1 MRLLRSGCLR
11 AGLAATVS
19 TVCLAACASSGTG
32 ATSSAAQRMPPAA
45 EPAVSPPLTTAPAGL
60 VFSVGPHAEGIAV
73 DPATATVAV
82 GDSAG
87 AVLFDEN
94 GQVLHR
100 VNLPAGPRHIASE
113 GHGGPL
119 LIPAEGADELAFVDP
134 RTGQVEGV
142 VRTGR
147 RPHDIAVADGKVF
160 IGNELGNSVT
170 VVQGDKVVATRPVVT
185 QPGGLAAIGQAI
197 AVVGV
202 RARLLEL
209 LDARTLRPIA
219 EVPARTG
226 PSHVASYG
234 ADLYVV
240 DTGGGALLSYATTP
254 RLHQTARLALPGGS
268 PLGMAVDP
276 SRRRLWVTLTGDN
289 TLVEFDLSTPV
300 PRRVAA
306 FPTVRQPDSVAVDP
320 NTGTVVVAGEA
331 AGVLQILHPG

>member
-1 MRLLRSGCLR
+1 MRRRGLRVS
-11 AGLAATVS
+11 LAAALAAVF
-19 TVCLAACASSGTG
+19 LAACASPGLS
-32 ATSSAAQRMPPAA
+32 ASSAAQRMPPAA
-45 EPAVSPPLTTAPAGL
+45 EPAVSRPLATPPTGL
-60 VFSVGPHAEGIAV
+60 VFAAGPHAEGIAV

-87 AVLFDEN
+87 VVLFDES

-100 VNLPAGPRHIASE
+100 VSLPAGPRHIRSE
-113 GHGGPL
+113 GPGRPFL
-119 LIPAEGADELAFVDP
+119 VPAEGADEVAFVDP
-134 RTGQVEGV
+134 KSGQVEGL

-147 RPHDIAVADGKVF
+147 RPHDLAVVGGKVF

-170 VVQGDKVVATRPVVT
+170 VVQGDKVVATHPVVT
-185 QPGGLAAIGQAI
+185 QPGGLDASGQAV

-209 LDARTLRPIA
+209 LDARTLRTIA

-234 ADLYVV
+234 TNLYVV
-240 DTGGGALLSYATTP
+240 DTGGGALLTYATSP
-254 RLHQTARLALPGGS
+254 RLHQVARLALPGGS

-289 TLVEFDLSTPV
+289 TLVEFDLSSPL
-300 PRRVAA
+300 PRRVAT

-320 NTGTVVVAGEA
+320 NTGAVFVAGEA
-331 AGVLQILHPG
+331 AGVLEIVHPG